1 MLDLTGHRKD
11 YAARG
16 LSEDEAGADPLALF
30 EAWLREALASEQPE
44 PYAMTLATA
53 TADGRPSAR
62 IVLLRNFD
70 AKGLVFFTNY
80 QSRKGRDLE
89 ANPRGALVFYWPE
102 VERQIRVEGA
112 VTRVSAAESDD
123 YHAKRPLDSRLGSA
137 ASPQSQVTGS
147 REALEALVAALA
159 EKYPEGPPR
168 PPHWGGYRL
177 EPVEF
182 EFWQGRP
189 SRLHDRI
196 RFSLR
201 GGRWIRERLA
211 P

>member
-16 LSEDEAGADPLALF
+16 LGEDEAGADPLHLF
-30 EAWLREALASEQPE
+30 EGWLREALASEQPE

-53 TADGRPSAR
+53 TADGKPSAR

-70 AKGLVFFTNY
+70 ARGLVFFTNY
-80 QSRKGRDLE
+80 RSRKGIELE

-102 VERQIRVEGA
+102 VERQIRVEGT
-112 VTRVSAAESDD
+112 VTRISDAESDD
-123 YHAKRPLDSRLGSA
+123 YHAKRPLNSRLSSV
-137 ASPQSQVTGS
+137 ASPQSEVTPS
-147 REALEALVAALA
+147 REALEALVAALGRQ
-159 EKYPEGPPR
+159 YPDGPPR

-177 EPVEF
+177 QPSEF

-201 GGRWIRERLA
+201 DGRWIRERLA

>member
-11 YAARG
+11 YATRG
-16 LSEDEAGADPLALF
+16 LSEADAGTDPLALF
-30 EAWLREALASEQPE
+30 ENWLRDALASDLPE

-53 TADGRPSAR
+53 TTDGKPSAR

-70 AKGLVFFTNY
+70 ARGLVFFTNY
-80 QSRKGRDLE
+80 RSRKGTELE
-89 ANPRGALVFYWPE
+89 ANPRAALVFYWPE
-102 VERQIRVEGA
+102 VERQIRLEGT
-112 VTRVSAAESDD
+112 VDRISEAESDD
-123 YHAKRPLDSRLGSA
+123 YHAKRPVNSRLSSV
-137 ASPQSQVTGS
+137 ASPQSEVTES
-147 REALEALVAALA
+147 REALEALVAALGR
-159 EKYPEGPPR
+159 KYPDGPPR

-177 EPVEF
+177 KPAEF

-201 GGRWIRERLA
+201 GGLWVRERLA